1 MEDGEHYL
9 GDSLM
14 QAVEGVDDGHVP
26 PLALGHGPDDL
37 AGIALSAQLQ
47 TEPVRTSSASL
58 KQLAN
63 LH

>member
-9 GDSLM
+9 GDSLL
-14 QAVEGVDDGHVP
+14 QAVEGVNYGHVP
-26 PLALGHGPDDL
+26 PLALGQGPDDL

-47 TEPVRTSSASL
+47 TEPVRTSSTSL

-63 LH
+63 QY